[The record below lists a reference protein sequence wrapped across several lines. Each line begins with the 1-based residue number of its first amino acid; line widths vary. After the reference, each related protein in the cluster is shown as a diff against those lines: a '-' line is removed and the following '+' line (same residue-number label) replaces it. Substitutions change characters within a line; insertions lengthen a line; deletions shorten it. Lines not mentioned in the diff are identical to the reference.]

1 MGLNNRY
8 AFALLILLL
17 PLSATSAV
25 RTKVNVSSTDA
36 IKDAASSQL
45 SADFQTP
52 NGAIHFYGR
61 DKVYALDQSVNAS
74 AGSSIGPT
82 VRPVNT
88 PSTLPG
94 GTTSFPNGVG
104 AYTGNSSHNVQLKV
118 KPKVVVPKAKP
129 YAKLKNLVKTNPA
142 QIALSAATAAAVAGV
157 GWVMSDDNTKVQKK
171 ESEGEPVPP
180 VTYGYNFA
188 AFPSVSDPACHSN
201 LYPDAQTSLRC
212 FQLNHDRTDGRF
224 LYTMSNL
231 QPVPGSSPGI
241 QYLRIQK
248 WKSNG
253 SVIGSTLVV
262 MYSEGNCSAPLV
274 LNSSYQCIDPS
285 GAIFSDITDSDLDSL
300 DPWLNQQSAAWLS
313 SLIREQCNG
322 SSSPDACYDEMRDR
336 SQDTLDGPSTL
347 AGPSKTVTST
357 YSKPDG
363 GTGTSQQVTNTRYD
377 ITYNSNSFDIK
388 TVNTTTTT
396 TDGLVTETTTE
407 EDTTTPQ
414 EGTEE
419 EQESEYTFADSQL
432 PDIEPFYEQKYPDG
446 FQGVWDS
453 AKSDFENS
461 DFVSFLNSFI
471 PNLSGTCPTWSM
483 NFAIG
488 NAANFGNKSFADL
501 CYVFAFVKVCMML
514 GAVFFSRQVIFGG

>member
-1 MGLNNRY
+1 MGLNYRY

-25 RTKVNVSSTDA
+25 RTKVSVSSSDT
-36 IKDAASSQL
+36 IKNPISTQL

-52 NGAIHFYGR
+52 NGAIHYYGR

-88 PSTLPG
+88 STTLPG

-129 YAKLKNLVKTNPA
+129 YAKLKNLVKANPA

-157 GWVMSDDNTKVQKK
+157 GWVMSDENTKVQKK
-171 ESEGEPVPP
+171 VSEGSPVPAS
-180 VTYGYNFA
+180 TYGYSFSSTGCVGPWNSAESFMSCYQA
-188 AFPSVSDPACHSN
+188 YSDSV
-201 LYPDAQTSLRC
+201 
-212 FQLNHDRTDGRF
+212 DGRWNWP
-224 LYTMSNL
+224 YTVSA
-231 QPVPGSSPGI
+231 GA
-241 QYLRIQK
+241 
-248 WKSNG
+248 NG
-253 SVIGSTLVV
+253 SIVISYQKRYKSSGALVNTGSFTGNKV
-262 MYSEGNCSAPLV
+262 GNCSPPLV
-274 LNSSYQCIDPS
+274 LTAMYTCVDPA
-285 GAIFSDITDSDLDSL
+285 GAVFSDITDSDLSAL
-300 DPWLNQQSAAWLS
+300 DPWLNQQSAEWLS
-313 SLIREQCNG
+313 GLIREQCNG
-322 SSSPDACYDEMRDR
+322 SSSPDACYDDMRDY
-336 SQDTLDGPSTL
+336 SQDTLEGPSSI

-357 YSKPDG
+357 YTKPDAT
-363 GTGTSQQVTNTRYD
+363 TGTSQQVTNTRYD
-377 ITYNSNSFDIK
+377 ITYSPTYFDIK
-388 TVNTTTTT
+388 TTNTTTTT

-419 EQESEYTFADSQL
+419 EQEPEYTFADSQL
-432 PDIEPFYEQKYPDG
+432 PEVTPFYEQKYPDG

-461 DFVSFLNSFI
+461 DFVSFLNSFV

-483 NFAIG
+483 SFAIG
-488 NAANFGNKSFADL
+488 NFANYGTKSFADL

-514 GAVFFSRQVIFGG
+514 GAVYFSRAVIFGG